1 MVLIVTNQ
9 KFKCLHGWWKDMLFG
24 ILIARKQISKSLQPK
39 RREVLQRYLSIRP
52 YSCCWFSTFFFL
64 NDELCCAPFTLFK
77 LHVDTDVEYKKQ
89 YGNTLIWIN
98 NLQTLM
104 FERNLMYQKNLYLQ
118 QIAVVVRANF
128 YLVIL
133 QTFIFSGYATR
144 TVKSTGRLIE
154 LLLTGN
160 ILHLCNYSNFL
171 CLMCLKLIDSAV
183 TVFRWLHEE
192 VENMNWGRGGSSF
205 VKCFNVVQCS
215 VVRAH
220 SCAGSLVVSHMW
232 ALLWSDFLHVPML
245 HCLCLFL
252 FVFVEMQFQILW
264 LALGFAQ
271 MCGLWMLR
279 GVFHY

>member
-1 MVLIVTNQ
+1 M
-9 KFKCLHGWWKDMLFG
+9 
-24 ILIARKQISKSLQPK
+24 
-39 RREVLQRYLSIRP
+39 LSIRNNMVTP
-52 YSCCWFSTFFFL
+52 LYGLTI
-64 NDELCCAPFTLFK
+64 FK
-77 LHVDTDVEYKKQ
+77 LICLKGILCIKRIFIY
-89 YGNTLIWIN
+89 
-98 NLQTLM
+98 
-104 FERNLMYQKNLYLQ
+104 R

-144 TVKSTGRLIE
+144 TVKSTGRLIDY
-154 LLLTGN
+154 LLTGN

-171 CLMCLKLIDSAV
+171 CLMGLKLIDNAV

-192 VENMNWGRGGSSF
+192 IENMNWGEGGGGSSF
-205 VKCFNVVQCS
+205 VQCLNVVQCG
-215 VVRAH
+215 VVCAH
-220 SCAGSLVVSHMW
+220 SCAGFLVVSHMW

-271 MCGLWMLR
+271 VCGLWMLR